1 MTRTTPPR
9 TNSLYDAQARNHV
22 ILDLDCVIT
31 PDDAVSFYVRHG
43 DALRD
48 LLLDPL
54 DVDTYEQ
61 SVDDYRADIRTLE
74 DALCAAQE
82 TIVDVAKRLRQTAD
96 NITDLDSGEP
106 VFNDEV
112 EELLTL
118 SDDLG
123 KANDAANA
131 ISLKTEWQS
140 TPTPT

>member
-9 TNSLYDAQARNHV
+9 TSSLHHAQDRDHV
-22 ILDLDCVIT
+22 ILDLDGIAS
-31 PDDAVSFYVRHG
+31 DADAHRFYVRHG

-112 EELLTL
+112 EELLSL
-118 SDDLG
+118 SDALD
-123 KANDAANA
+123 KANDAANG
-131 ISLKTEWQS
+131 ITRI
-140 TPTPT
+140 TD

>member
-9 TNSLYDAQARNHV
+9 TSSLHHAQDRDHV
-22 ILDLDCVIT
+22 ILDLDRL
-31 PDDAVSFYVRHG
+31 PSDEFLRRHG

-131 ISLKTEWQS
+131 ISLKTEW
-140 TPTPT
+140 

>member
-1 MTRTTPPR
+1 MSTPPR
-9 TNSLYDAQARNHV
+9 TNSLYDAQDRNHV
-22 ILDLDCVIT
+22 ILDLDGIAS
-31 PDDAVSFYVRHG
+31 DADAHRFYVRHG

-61 SVDDYRADIRTLE
+61 STDDYRKDIRTLE
-74 DALCAAQE
+74 DALLAAQE

-118 SDDLG
+118 SDDLD
-123 KANDAANA
+123 KANDAANG
-131 ISLKTEWQS
+131 ITLT
-140 TPTPT
+140 TD

>member
-9 TNSLYDAQARNHV
+9 TSSLHHAQDRDHV
-22 ILDLDCVIT
+22 ILDLDGIAS
-31 PDDAVSFYVRHG
+31 DADAHRFYVRHG

-61 SVDDYRADIRTLE
+61 SVDDYRADIGALE
-74 DALCAAQE
+74 KALVDAQE

-131 ISLKTEWQS
+131 ISLKTEW
-140 TPTPT
+140 

>member
-9 TNSLYDAQARNHV
+9 TSSLHHAQDRDHV
-22 ILDLDCVIT
+22 ILDLDGIAS
-31 PDDAVSFYVRHG
+31 DADAHRFYVRHG

-131 ISLKTEWQS
+131 ISLKT
-140 TPTPT
+140 

>member
-1 MTRTTPPR
+1 MSTPPR
-9 TNSLYDAQARNHV
+9 TNSLHHAQDRDHV
-22 ILDLDCVIT
+22 ILDLDGIAS
-31 PDDAVSFYVRHG
+31 DADAHRFYVRHG

-131 ISLKTEWQS
+131 ISLKTEW
-140 TPTPT
+140 

>member
-1 MTRTTPPR
+1 MTRPTPPR
-9 TNSLYDAQARNHV
+9 TSSLHHAQDRNHV
-22 ILDLDCVIT
+22 ILDLDRLT
-31 PDDAVSFYVRHG
+31 PYDFRQRHG
-43 DALRD
+43 NALRD

-61 SVDDYRADIRTLE
+61 STDDYRKDIRALE
-74 DALCAAQE
+74 DALLAAQE

-118 SDDLG
+118 SDDLD
-123 KANDAANA
+123 KANDAANS
-131 ISLKTEWQS
+131 ITLT
-140 TPTPT
+140 TD

>member
-1 MTRTTPPR
+1 MTARTAPPR
-9 TNSLYDAQARNHV
+9 TSSLHHAQDRNHV
-22 ILDLDCVIT
+22 ILDLDRLT
-31 PDDAVSFYVRHG
+31 PYDFRQRHG
-43 DALRD
+43 NALRD

-61 SVDDYRADIRTLE
+61 STDDYRKDIRTLE
-74 DALCAAQE
+74 DALLAAQE

-118 SDDLG
+118 SDDLD
-123 KANDAANA
+123 KANDAANG
-131 ISLKTEWQS
+131 ITLT
-140 TPTPT
+140 TD

>member
-9 TNSLYDAQARNHV
+9 TSSLHHAQDRDHV
-22 ILDLDCVIT
+22 ILDLDGIAS
-31 PDDAVSFYVRHG
+31 DADAHRFYVRHG

-96 NITDLDSGEP
+96 SITDLDSGDP
-106 VFNDEV
+106 MFGDEV
-112 EELLTL
+112 GELLSL
-118 SDDLG
+118 SDDLD

-131 ISLKTEWQS
+131 ISLKTEW
-140 TPTPT
+140 

>member
-9 TNSLYDAQARNHV
+9 TSSLHHAQDRDHV
-22 ILDLDCVIT
+22 ILDLDGIAS
-31 PDDAVSFYVRHG
+31 DADAHRFYVRHG

-131 ISLKTEWQS
+131 ISLKTEW
-140 TPTPT
+140 

>member
-1 MTRTTPPR
+1 MSTQRATPPR
-9 TNSLYDAQARNHV
+9 TSSLHHAQDRDHVMLDMDGIASDA
-22 ILDLDCVIT
+22 
-31 PDDAVSFYVRHG
+31 DAHRFYVRHG

-131 ISLKTEWQS
+131 ISLKTEW
-140 TPTPT
+140 

>member
-1 MTRTTPPR
+1 MTRPTPPR
-9 TNSLYDAQARNHV
+9 TSSLYDAQDRDHV
-22 ILDLDCVIT
+22 ILDLDGIAS
-31 PDDAVSFYVRHG
+31 DADAHRFYVRHG

-61 SVDDYRADIRTLE
+61 SVDDYRADISTLE

-118 SDDLG
+118 SDDLD
-123 KANDAANA
+123 KANDAANG
-131 ISLKTEWQS
+131 ITLT
-140 TPTPT
+140 TD

>member
-9 TNSLYDAQARNHV
+9 TSSLHHAQDRDHV
-22 ILDLDCVIT
+22 ILDLDRLT
-31 PDDAVSFYVRHG
+31 PYDFRQRHG
-43 DALRD
+43 NALRD

-61 SVDDYRADIRTLE
+61 SVDDYREDIRALE
-74 DALCAAQE
+74 DALLAAQE

-112 EELLTL
+112 EELLSL
-118 SDDLG
+118 SDDLD
-123 KANDAANA
+123 KANDAANT
-131 ISLKTEWQS
+131 ISLKTE
-140 TPTPT
+140 

>member
-9 TNSLYDAQARNHV
+9 TSSLHHAQDRDHV
-22 ILDLDCVIT
+22 ILDLDGIAS
-31 PDDAVSFYVRHG
+31 DADAHRFYVRHG
-43 DALRD
+43 DALLD

-61 SVDDYRADIRTLE
+61 SVDDYRADIATLE
-74 DALCAAQE
+74 DALLAAQE

-131 ISLKTEWQS
+131 ISLKT
-140 TPTPT
+140 

>member
-1 MTRTTPPR
+1 MTARPAPPR
-9 TNSLYDAQARNHV
+9 TNSLYDAQDRNHV
-22 ILDLDCVIT
+22 ILDLDCVVT
-31 PDDAVSFYVRHG
+31 PDDAFSFYVRHG

-61 SVDDYRADIRTLE
+61 SVDDYRADIGALE
-74 DALCAAQE
+74 KALVDAQE

-131 ISLKTEWQS
+131 ISLKT
-140 TPTPT
+140 

>member
-1 MTRTTPPR
+1 MSQLRPRPTLRTS
-9 TNSLYDAQARNHV
+9 SLHHAQDRNHV
-22 ILDLDCVIT
+22 ILDLDRL
-31 PDDAVSFYVRHG
+31 PSDEFMRRHG

-54 DVDTYEQ
+54 DVDTYET
-61 SVDDYRADIRTLE
+61 SLDDYRADIRTLE

-131 ISLKTEWQS
+131 ISLKTEW
-140 TPTPT
+140 

>member
-1 MTRTTPPR
+1 MTRPR
-9 TNSLYDAQARNHV
+9 TNSLHHAQDRNHV
-22 ILDLDCVIT
+22 VLDLDRL
-31 PDDAVSFYVRHG
+31 PSDEFMRRHG

-61 SVDDYRADIRTLE
+61 STDDYRADIRTLE
-74 DALCAAQE
+74 DALLAAQE

-96 NITDLDSGEP
+96 SITDLDSGDP
-106 VFNDEV
+106 MFDDEV

-123 KANDAANA
+123 KANDAANG
-131 ISLKTEWQS
+131 ITLT
-140 TPTPT
+140 TD

>member
-9 TNSLYDAQARNHV
+9 TSSLHHAQDRDHV
-22 ILDLDCVIT
+22 ILDLDGIAS
-31 PDDAVSFYVRHG
+31 DADADAHRFYVRHG

-61 SVDDYRADIRTLE
+61 SVDDYRKDIRALE
-74 DALCAAQE
+74 DALLAAQE

-118 SDDLG
+118 SDDLD
-123 KANDAANA
+123 KANDAANG
-131 ISLKTEWQS
+131 ITLITD
-140 TPTPT
+140 

>member
-9 TNSLYDAQARNHV
+9 TSSLHHAQDRDHV
-22 ILDLDCVIT
+22 ILDLDGIAS
-31 PDDAVSFYVRHG
+31 DADAHRFYVRHG

-112 EELLTL
+112 EEVLTL

-131 ISLKTEWQS
+131 ISLKTEW
-140 TPTPT
+140 